1 MAAAAPSSEQRHRKR
16 RGNPQPGEGKDAGV
30 AVAAAVAAEVADPAA
45 ADGLREIEA
54 AAKCAFCQQTMTLP
68 VQASCCGAS
77 FCELCIL
84 MHEAAY
90 NHRNP
95 SRIVEHLLDIPYYHV
110 CLNCNRAE
118 NARTYKKNL
127 TLEAVL
133 ASIPLLSAAVTFTPT
148 KIHFRICD
156 EIRALEAKEREKP
169 DGKMFHVTAVNVEH
183 NAGRLTRDICTIITN
198 VATNLFTRLMP
209 IGYAQA
215 NEATILQAQ
224 DAAINACIG
233 QATFQNPLLRSIQVA
248 SNLVYATDV
257 IQTSPFRAYDRFRP
271 DEDMCSVRL
280 FLEFTESISDR
291 AVQVTLWFNF

>member
-1 MAAAAPSSEQRHRKR
+1 V
-16 RGNPQPGEGKDAGV
+16 EGKDAGV
-30 AVAAAVAAEVADPAA
+30 AVAAAAAEVADPAA

-54 AAKCAFCQQTMTLP
+54 AAMCAFCHQTITFP

-90 NHRNP
+90 NNQNP
-95 SRIVEHLLDIPYYHV
+95 ARIVERLRDITYYHI

-133 ASIPLLSAAVTFTPT
+133 ATIPVLSAAVTYTST

-169 DGKMFHVTAVNVEH
+169 DGKLFNVTAVNVEH
-183 NAGRLTRDICTIITN
+183 NAGRLDRNICTIITN

-215 NEATILQAQ
+215 YDAIILRAQ

-233 QATFQNPLLRSIQVA
+233 EATQNPLLRSIQIA

-257 IQTSPFRAYDRFRP
+257 VQTCPFRTYSRFRQ
-271 DEDMCSVRL
+271 DEDICSVRL
-280 FLEFTESISDR
+280 FIEFTESVSDR
-291 AVQVTLWFNF
+291 AVQLTLWFNF